1 MPAPTKGQLEPIV
14 KGLLQQN
21 GLRGEHAPELA
32 GVIAE
37 VVATALSMLAQQ
49 AMVAPGIACSPAASV
64 APGRL
69 L

>member
-14 KGLLQQN
+14 KGLMQRN
-21 GLRGEHAPELA
+21 GLRGKNAPDLA
-32 GVIAE
+32 GAIAE
-37 VVATALSMLAQQ
+37 VVATALSLLAQQ
-49 AMVAPGIACSPAASV
+49 AQVAPGIACSPAASV

>member
-1 MPAPTKGQLEPIV
+1 MPAPTQAQLEPIV
-14 KGLLQQN
+14 KGLMLQH
-21 GLRGEHAPELA
+21 GLKGENAPDLA
-32 GVIAE
+32 GAIAE
-37 VVATALSMLAQQ
+37 VVANALSLLAQQ

>member
-1 MPAPTKGQLEPIV
+1 MPAPTKAQLEPIV
-14 KGLLQQN
+14 KGLMTQN
-21 GLRGEHAPELA
+21 GLKGENAPDLA
-32 GVIAE
+32 GAIAE

-69 L
+69 M